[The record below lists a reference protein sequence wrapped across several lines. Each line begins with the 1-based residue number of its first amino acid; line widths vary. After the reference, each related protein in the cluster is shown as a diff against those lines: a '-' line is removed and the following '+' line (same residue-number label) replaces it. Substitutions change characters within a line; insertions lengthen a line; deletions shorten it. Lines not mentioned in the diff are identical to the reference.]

1 MEPTVLTQKKP
12 SEQQAKHWA
21 GCTLNNYTEAD
32 ERMFGVISALCDYFV
47 VGKEVAPSGT
57 PHLQF
62 MLCFKTKKRMS
73 QLKAYWPTAHFE
85 VKLQNSTM
93 EEASA
98 YCKKDGVFVEY
109 GVLPQN
115 QGVKGAQAVRDLWED
130 VRSLA
135 QENRLD
141 EIPAEIYVKH
151 YGNLKRVRSDH
162 RNKKV
167 PKSLNWVRKPEG
179 AGPPNIWY
187 WGEPNTGKSRRA
199 REELGD
205 GLYLKMNNKW
215 WEAYDGEKN
224 VLIED
229 VDKSMEWMGSFLKIW
244 ADRYLYFL
252 FLSLPITLVPVAST
266 IN

>member
-1 MEPTVLTQKKP
+1 MDNNTTLEQQREVGISTSRSTLPKKTSEP
-12 SEQQAKHWA
+12 QAKHWA
-21 GCTLNNYTEAD
+21 GCTLNNYTEGD

-47 VGKEVAPSGT
+47 VGKEVGPSGT

-62 MLCFKTKKRMS
+62 MLCFKTKKRLS
-73 QLKAYWPTAHFE
+73 QLKAYWSTAHFE
-85 VKLQNSTM
+85 VKLQASTM
-93 EEASA
+93 EQASA

-109 GVLPQN
+109 GTLPQN
-115 QGVKGAQAVRDLWED
+115 QGAKGAKAVSDMWEET
-130 VRSLA
+130 RTLA

-141 EIPAEIYVKH
+141 EISPELFIKH
-151 YGNLKRVRSDH
+151 YANLKRIRSDN

-167 PKSLNWVRKPEG
+167 PKSLDWVRKPEG

-199 REELGD
+199 REELD
-205 GLYLKMNNKW
+205 EFYLKMNNKW

-244 ADRYLYFL
+244 ADR
-252 FLSLPITLVPVAST
+252 
-266 IN
+266 